1 MTMAS
6 TGCSVVQEREDSIC
20 ITSSQTSTATEDM
33 TTTATTTTTSMTT
46 TTVATTT
53 TTVRTEPMMNI
64 STEPMPTAEIVT
76 CCTTIPI
83 IYNEEAETDI
93 YISDLPITE
102 NERILLCN
110 LVGREYGADYIPV
123 EEKAKVVATVMNRIN
138 SDEYPD
144 TIYDVVTQPY
154 QFEGYIPY
162 DEYTY
167 QVTDSV
173 IESVDYYFE
182 HADEFGDYMYFYGD
196 GQFNYFY

>member
-1 MTMAS
+1 
-6 TGCSVVQEREDSIC
+6 
-20 ITSSQTSTATEDM
+20 
-33 TTTATTTTTSMTT
+33 
-46 TTVATTT
+46 
-53 TTVRTEPMMNI
+53 
-64 STEPMPTAEIVT
+64 MPTAEIVT